1 MKAVRFRV
9 QNFRNIDDS
18 GWIALERVTA
28 FVGRNESGKTAL
40 LKAFH
45 KFNPGSPEPYD
56 AQREFPRDRY
66 TRDYIAK
73 GSKGGDWPV
82 CSVAFVLPDDLKI
95 QIRNV
100 LDAGQE
106 PPGEAICTRYY
117 DGTLAIEYLP
127 EVAEEKLGPKP
138 VIAALASFASS
149 ARRLAAAAP
158 DQEAAI
164 AAQRK
169 ALAEWSTAWQDRLKT
184 KTDLRNADDAHLL
197 ETLRGE
203 AESQSNPLTAE
214 MVEALLAAIVPVL
227 ETSQKGSV
235 LDDIDALV
243 EGHMPV
249 LIYFENYG
257 ILDSAVW
264 LPRFLEDLARDKT
277 GARVRTI
284 NAMFKHVGLDPKEIA
299 DLGAEQSRNM
309 RLQGHQPTP
318 EQIAVDERH
327 KEERAIRLN
336 SASIDIRAPRTM
348 VDFAA

>member
-1 MKAVRFRV
+1 
-9 QNFRNIDDS
+9 
-18 GWIALERVTA
+18 
-28 FVGRNESGKTAL
+28 
-40 LKAFH
+40 
-45 KFNPGSPEPYD
+45 
-56 AQREFPRDRY
+56 
-66 TRDYIAK
+66 
-73 GSKGGDWPV
+73 
-82 CSVAFVLPDDLKI
+82 
-95 QIRNV
+95 
-100 LDAGQE
+100 
-106 PPGEAICTRYY
+106 
-117 DGTLAIEYLP
+117 
-127 EVAEEKLGPKP
+127 
-138 VIAALASFASS
+138 
-149 ARRLAAAAP
+149 
-158 DQEAAI
+158 
-164 AAQRK
+164 
-169 ALAEWSTAWQDRLKT
+169 
-184 KTDLRNADDAHLL
+184 
-197 ETLRGE
+197 
-203 AESQSNPLTAE
+203 
-214 MVEALLAAIVPVL
+214 VPVL

-336 SASIDIRAPRTM
+336 SASIDISER
-348 VDFAA
+348 FAAWWSQRRHKIRYHADGDYFRIWIADERRQDVEIELEARSKGFQWFFSFYIVFLVESEDGHKDAILLLDEPGMHLHPTAQQELIVFFENLSTRNQLVYTTLRPF